1 MGRNNSQRRLTSE
14 EERPFT
20 PPEEERTS
28 VGVDRAGPSAEN
40 TWGLATIQNTP
51 VILLACFP
59 VLGSYDDSLV
69 KHFQN
74 VDWL

>member
-1 MGRNNSQRRLTSE
+1 MGRNNSQRRLAAE
-14 EERPFT
+14 EKLAFA
-20 PPEEERTS
+20 PPEGEGTS

-40 TWGLATIQNTP
+40 TWGLAAIQNTP

-59 VLGSYDDSLV
+59 VLGSYDDSVV